1 MKTKVKS
8 KRQHIAEPVI
18 TESSDEAE
26 DEMLVDDTA
35 EQPDSDANESVEG
48 AEEVEAGPS
57 GAADTDAKKKKK
69 GIIYLSSIPK
79 FMNVTILRELL
90 SEYAAIGRIFLQPG
104 KLSSES
110 EPLCIDNSI
119 FAAVCPN
126 NW

>member
-8 KRQHIAEPVI
+8 KRKPIAEPVI

-35 EQPDSDANESVEG
+35 EQPDADAHESVEG
-48 AEEVEAGPS
+48 EEETEAGPS
-57 GAADTDAKKKKK
+57 GSADTDAKKKKK

-104 KLSSES
+104 KLSSELH
-110 EPLCIDNSI
+110 PPCIKN
-119 FAAVCPN
+119 
-126 NW
+126 